1 MSFRKFP
8 KSLIAVLMNIPA
20 SELVEKEAGGEEL
33 EFQILTLWME
43 NVINAWWAALFIYIS
58 F

>member
-1 MSFRKFP
+1 
-8 KSLIAVLMNIPA
+8 VIPDEY
-20 SELVEKEAGGEEL
+20 SNGEAAEEL